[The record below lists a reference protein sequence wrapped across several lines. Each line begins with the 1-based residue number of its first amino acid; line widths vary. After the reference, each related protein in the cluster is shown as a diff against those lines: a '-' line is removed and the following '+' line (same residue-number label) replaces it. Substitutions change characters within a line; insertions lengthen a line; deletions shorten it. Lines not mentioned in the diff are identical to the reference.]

1 MPVPKDFLSGSETSL
16 QRRLL
21 RIVEGFAKCRVVV
34 VGDVIVD
41 EFMYGKPSRLSRE
54 APVPILSY
62 DGATTVPGGAGNAA
76 SNVGTLGAD
85 SVLVGLLG
93 RGEVDRSV
101 YRALQGKVDISF
113 LLRPTLYRAP
123 VKTRILAGSQHS
135 TRQQLV
141 RVDRESSGFDTSI
154 GQEFD
159 RVALS
164 AIADADAV
172 IVSDYGSGL
181 VTPSLVSRLK
191 SKLTRRRRRRAIP
204 VVVDS
209 RYHLQ
214 RFLGCTAYTPNQSE
228 VEEAV
233 GVRIGDDSRLLE
245 KAGRAL
251 LKRTGAKGLVITRGS
266 RGMTVFEPRR
276 RTSHIPIFGTDEVAD
291 VTGAGDTVIASL
303 ALALSVGASLYEA
316 ACVANY
322 AGGLVVM
329 KQGTATVKNEELV
342 AAVESDDVR
351 DQ

>member
-1 MPVPKDFLSGSETSL
+1 MPVPRDSLSSSETSL
-16 QRRLL
+16 QGRLL
-21 RIVEGFAKCRVVV
+21 RIVEGFAGCRVVV

-76 SNVGTLGAD
+76 SNVGTLGGD

-93 RGEVDRSV
+93 RGEADRSV
-101 YRALQGKVDISF
+101 YRTLRGKVDTSF
-113 LLRPTLYRAP
+113 LLRPTSYRGP
-123 VKTRILAGSQHS
+123 VKTRILAGGQHS
-135 TRQQLV
+135 TKQQLV
-141 RVDRESSGFDTSI
+141 RVDRESSGFDAAI
-154 GQEFD
+154 GHEFE

-164 AIADADAV
+164 AIDAADAV

-181 VTPSLVSRLK
+181 VTPLLVRRLK
-191 SKLTRRRRRRAIP
+191 SKLTRRRRAIP
-204 VVVDS
+204 VVIDS

-214 RFLGCTAYTPNQSE
+214 RFRGCTAYTPNQSE

-251 LKRTGAKGLVITRGS
+251 LKRTDAKGLVITRGS
-266 RGMTVFEPRR
+266 RGMAVFEPRR

-329 KQGTATVKNEELV
+329 KQGTATVRNEELV
-342 AAVESDDVR
+342 AAVKSDGVR
-351 DQ
+351 DR